1 MIVSR
6 WEILEEH
13 QSIVKRRRPT
23 SSRSFG
29 RRGGLGEGTGVE
41 PLEKEA
47 RSMAERLIV
56 GKRIRSRGEATSVNH

>member
-1 MIVSR
+1 MVSH

-23 SSRSFG
+23 SSHSFG
-29 RRGGLGEGTGVE
+29 RSGGLGEGTGVE

-47 RSMAERLIV
+47 HSMAEQLIV
-56 GKRIRSRGEATSVNH
+56 G

>member
-1 MIVSR
+1 MMVSR

-13 QSIVKRRRPT
+13 QSIIKRQRPT

-41 PLEKEA
+41 PLEKDA
-47 RSMAERLIV
+47 RSVAERLIV
-56 GKRIRSRGEATSVNH
+56 G

>member
-6 WEILEEH
+6 WEMLEEH

-47 RSMAERLIV
+47 RSMAERLIAD
-56 GKRIRSRGEATSVNH
+56 GRIGSRGEATSVNH